1 MPAADACCLSL
12 ASSCRRCGTSTLILA
27 LVSRREPP
35 GHQLVLGFAL
45 TVLRPTHESAVA
57 SAGGGVGV
65 VEVVGVLWLTCF
77 TDSQPED

>member
-12 ASSCRRCGTSTLILA
+12 ASSCRRCGTSSLVLA
-27 LVSRREPP
+27 PVSRREPP

-57 SAGGGVGV
+57 SAGGGVAG
-65 VEVVGVLWLTCF
+65 VGVLWLTCLA
-77 TDSQPED
+77 DSEPED